1 MESSKKQIEKL
12 KAFARENEIAAR
24 LLVRRDLE
32 LSEANKKL
40 QELDTIKSEF
50 VSIVAHQLRT
60 PLSAI
65 KWTLKMIIDGDLG
78 SLNEEQV
85 NFLSKGYE
93 SNEHLIRLINDML
106 NVSRIDAGKSQY
118 FFYMTRIEDIL
129 NGAIKYAQDV
139 ARRKNIEITYKKSS
153 TELSLAYIDPEKIRL
168 SLQNVF
174 DNAIQY
180 TPPRGKIEII
190 AKKGQNVIEISIKD
204 SGIGIPKDQQKNI
217 FTKFFRGTNALKMQ
231 TEGSGLG
238 LFIAKNI
245 IEKHSGKI
253 WFQSTENKGTTFFIS
268 IPLSKI
274 THN

>member
-1 MESSKKQIEKL
+1 MDLRKKQIEKL
-12 KAFARENEIAAR
+12 KALVKKHQIAAK
-24 LLVRRDLE
+24 LLVRRDIE

-65 KWTLKMIIDGDLG
+65 KWTLKMLIDGDLG
-78 SLNEEQV
+78 MLNQEQAD
-85 NFLSKGYE
+85 FLSKGYE

-106 NVSRIDAGKSQY
+106 NVSRIDAGKFQY
-118 FFYMTRIEDIL
+118 FFYMTHIEDIVDE
-129 NGAIKYAQDV
+129 AIKYARDI
-139 ARRKNIEITYKKSS
+139 ARRKNIEITFKKSS
-153 TELSLAYIDPEKIRL
+153 AELPLIYIDPEKIRL
-168 SLQNVF
+168 SLQNIF
-174 DNAIQY
+174 DNAIKY
-180 TPPRGKIEII
+180 TPQGGKIEVIV
-190 AKKGQNVIEISIKD
+190 KKTQNVIEISIKD

-238 LFIAKNI
+238 LFLAKNI
-245 IEKHSGKI
+245 IEKHGGKI
-253 WFQSTENKGTTFFIS
+253 WFQSVENKGTTFFIS
-268 IPLSKI
+268 VPISKI